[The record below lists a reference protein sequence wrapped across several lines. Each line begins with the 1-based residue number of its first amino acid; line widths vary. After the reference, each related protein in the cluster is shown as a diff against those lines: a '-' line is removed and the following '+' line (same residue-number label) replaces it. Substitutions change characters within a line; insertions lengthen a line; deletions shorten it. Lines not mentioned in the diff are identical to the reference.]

1 MKRRQFF
8 KNAALLGVAAPMV
21 TLRNFQD
28 KTDCYESIFY
38 YTAKHPVNNKSL
50 FWQVNACKAALM
62 NPGDAAENDRFFALQ
77 VYQFVGD
84 SKAVWQGKFQIIE
97 SKLVSNSSKSYEVK
111 SKLISIIQENLEIPY
126 NIQFKKFN
134 FIFDKN
140 QEPCFI
146 SISDKKGNNVVKIH
160 EDIDDYEDC
169 YLTTACVN
177 HMGKSDDCAE
187 LTILRNFRDNVLLSS
202 IPGRELVRQ
211 YYAFAPQLLQCIN
224 QDSEKNR
231 IYDSIYS
238 EMIMPVIE
246 CIDQR
251 KNEEAIA
258 LYRNFTLQ
266 LKEKYM
272 S

>member
-38 YTAKHPVNNKSL
+38 YSDKHPVNNKSL

-62 NPGDAAENDRFFALQ
+62 NPVDAAENDRFFGLQ

-146 SISDKKGNNVVKIH
+146 SISDKKGNNVVKIY

-211 YYAFAPQLLQCIN
+211 YYAFAPQLLQRIN